1 MAKPDRRRARQLP
14 VAEPPPRPWT
24 VLALTAAGMGIA
36 GYLTWL
42 KLTGVR
48 AALCAA
54 GTGCDL
60 VQSSRYATLL
70 GVPTAAWA
78 VALYAAVAVLALA
91 GLTAGRWLTAFAL
104 AAGGVGF
111 SAYLT
116 YLSVFEIG
124 ATCVYCLA
132 SAAIVVALLVAL
144 LRARPAVV
152 PHRSPLRPARL
163 AWLGTG
169 SAVGAVLAGV
179 LVFAAG
185 TGGGPAGY
193 EVALARHLTATRAV
207 MYGAYW

>member
-1 MAKPDRRRARQLP
+1 MPRPDSRRARQLAA
-14 VAEPPPRPWT
+14 AEPPRRAWV
-24 VLALTAAGMGIA
+24 VLGVAAAGMGIA

-42 KLTGVR
+42 KLSGVR

-60 VQSSRYATLL
+60 VQASRYATLL
-70 GVPTAAWA
+70 GLPTAAWA
-78 VALYAAVAVLALA
+78 VALYAAVGALALA

-132 SAAIVVALLVAL
+132 SAATAVALIPAL
-144 LRARPAVV
+144 LWVRPGMPA
-152 PHRSPLRPARL
+152 HGSRLRPGRL

-169 SAVGAVLAGV
+169 SAVGAAVLGV

-185 TGGGPAGY
+185 TGGPAGY
-193 EVALARHLTATRAV
+193 QLALARHLAATKAV